1 MEFWLANLRL
11 PSSQWNL
18 ARSKRRYSIHGAAD
32 IRSPNGSGNNV
43 NASQVG
49 TSTPTCNVSVVPNSG
64 SWSLLQLKFLP
75 GILSWSPCSH
85 IPVDNHHEAWVK
97 LTLVPPNAGVVL
109 DLIDQ
114 EEGNLTN
121 LPERQQDYANE
132 FITGR
137 KKYVLLQVM
146 IGVFCLVLIR
156 LIVQTSHHS
165 K

>member
-97 LTLVPPNAGVVL
+97 LTLVRLFLQTQASFL
-109 DLIDQ
+109 TWSTRRKEIWRIFQ
-114 EEGNLTN
+114 RGNKITLTSSSPDEKN
-121 LPERQQDYANE
+121 TFSFR
-132 FITGR
+132 
-137 KKYVLLQVM
+137 
-146 IGVFCLVLIR
+146 
-156 LIVQTSHHS
+156 
-165 K
+165 

>member
-64 SWSLLQLKFLP
+64 SWSLLQLKFHP
-75 GILSWSPCSH
+75 GILSWPPCSCSH

-97 LTLVPPNAGVVL
+97 LTLVRLFLQTQASFL
-109 DLIDQ
+109 TWSTRRKEIWRIFQ
-114 EEGNLTN
+114 RGNKITLTSSSPDEKN
-121 LPERQQDYANE
+121 TFSFR
-132 FITGR
+132 
-137 KKYVLLQVM
+137 
-146 IGVFCLVLIR
+146 
-156 LIVQTSHHS
+156 
-165 K
+165 